1 MKHEVNT
8 VESWACYGPCRL
20 NTSGSGIG
28 TVEIY
33 HKFIR
38 ICTSML
44 REDFFLLLLNYYLKM
59 GDFAGRIAISKFH
72 MKL

>member
-8 VESWACYGPCRL
+8 VESWACYGPCRID
-20 NTSGSGIG
+20 TSGSGIG

-33 HKFIR
+33 HKSIR

-44 REDFFLLLLNYYLKM
+44 RADFFPNYYLKI
-59 GDFAGRIAISKFH
+59 GDFAGRIAISKFQ